1 MDYRL
6 ERAINGFAGKHTLLD
21 TLMRDAATWAVP
33 VFIGVVVVWF
43 AFGMLRGP
51 QQERRGPLTALLA
64 AGGALLVNQGVLLFW
79 SRPRPFSAHP
89 DSVRTL
95 VSRSTDGSFPSDH
108 AAAAVAI
115 AMVLFL
121 FHRRLGAL
129 ALVVAGLV
137 CVARVYVG
145 AHYPGDVAAG
155 AAVGVAVAAILCG
168 PLAPRVGRVTGLID
182 RVLSTMRVPLPDPPA
197 RA

>member
-6 ERAINGFAGKHTLLD
+6 EQAINGLAGENTLLD
-21 TLMRDAATWAVP
+21 TVMRDAATWAVP
-33 VFIGVVVVWF
+33 VFVGVVAVWF

-51 QQERRGPLTALLA
+51 YEERRGALTALLA

-129 ALVVAGLV
+129 ALIVAGLV
-137 CVARVYVG
+137 CFARVYVG

-155 AAVGVAVAAILCG
+155 GAVGIAVAAIGCG
-168 PLAPRVGRVTGLID
+168 PLAPIVGRVSGMVD
-182 RVLSTMRVPLPDPPA
+182 RVLSMMRVPLPDPPA

>member
-6 ERAINGFAGKHTLLD
+6 EQTINGFAGKHALLD
-21 TLMRDAATWAVP
+21 TLMSDAATWAVP
-33 VFIGVVVVWF
+33 VFIGVVAVWF

-51 QQERRGPLTALLA
+51 DEERRGALTALLA
-64 AGGALLVNQGVLLFW
+64 AGGALLVNQAILVFW

-89 DSVRTL
+89 GSVHTL

-115 AMVLFL
+115 AVVLFL

-129 ALVVAGLV
+129 ALIVAGLV
-137 CVARVYVG
+137 CLARVYVG
-145 AHYPGDVAAG
+145 AHYPGDVTAG
-155 AAVGVAVAAILCG
+155 AAVGIAVAAMVCG
-168 PLAPRVGRVTGLID
+168 PLAPIVGRVSGMVD
-182 RVLSTMRVPLPDPPA
+182 RALSAMRVP
-197 RA
+197 RAGPSASA